1 MSQNCLSGL
10 NSHIYDSNAAL
21 FSNKCFGD
29 GDEDEE
35 GSGTDYF
42 SSRRWSQKKGGR
54 KCSVKHP
61 FPDTLDMLYGS
72 GAGPW
77 PPGPGDGDSKIS
89 KDDSLLEGPIDVE
102 STVSSDK

>member
-54 KCSVKHP
+54 KCNVKHP
-61 FPDTLDMLYGS
+61 FHDMAYYGS
-72 GAGPW
+72 GSGF
-77 PPGPGDGDSKIS
+77 GDEDSKTTE
-89 KDDSLLEGPIDVE
+89 DDSSLEGPIDVE